1 MLHCHFK
8 MEQPHQVL
16 GMKDRSKVS
25 LDITQGCN
33 VNSRTTHMEARS
45 TAFVIGYLL
54 SLLMESSSKLQ
65 LDMIYLKTLALISHL
80 ILSSAFLRIYQQSDV
95 FVMQTQDLD
104 PKK

>member
-1 MLHCHFK
+1 
-8 MEQPHQVL
+8 
-16 GMKDRSKVS
+16 
-25 LDITQGCN
+25 
-33 VNSRTTHMEARS
+33 MEARS

-54 SLLMESSSKLQ
+54 SLLMVSSSKLQ

-80 ILSSAFLRIYQQSDV
+80 ILSSAFLRTYQQSDV